1 MNGTTGYAYTEISL
15 GTVKS
20 AGGQYDNYYRLI
32 KPKDFDPSKKYPVIV
47 YVYGGPH
54 SQMVRNTFMAE
65 SRMKS
70 NS

>member
-20 AGGQYDNYYRLI
+20 ADGQYDNYYRLI
-32 KPKDFDPSKKYPVIV
+32 KPKDFDPSKKYPVIA